1 MQMVKKIGTV
11 IAVLWLAIIVMMPK
25 QEMYYLL
32 EQELAKNDIKISSE
46 KISESWFT
54 LSIKEPSIYVKG
66 IKVATIKEIHLFTLL
81 FYTRGSLEG
90 LLLDRSLER
99 FAPKEIDQA
108 VVTYSVVNPLNVVV
122 GASGVFGEADGT
134 VNLMQKHV
142 KMKFSQSQNLGML
155 RSKLKKDGEGWLYE
169 TSF

>member
-11 IAVLWLAIIVMMPK
+11 LVVLWLAIIVMMPK

-32 EQELAKNDIKISSE
+32 EQELAKEDIKISSE
-46 KISESWFT
+46 KISEGLFT
-54 LSIKEPSIYVKG
+54 LTVKDPSVYVKG

-90 LLLDRSLER
+90 LLLDSSLER
-99 FAPKEIDQA
+99 FAPREIDQA
-108 VVTYSVVNPLNVVV
+108 VVTYSVLNPVNVAIEAN
-122 GASGVFGEADGT
+122 GVFGEADGK
-134 VNLMQKHV
+134 VNLIQKQV
-142 KMKFSQSQNLGML
+142 TMRFSQSQNLGML
-155 RSKLKKDGEGWLYE
+155 RSQLKKDGEGWLYE

>member
-32 EQELAKNDIKISSE
+32 EQELAKEDIKISSE
-46 KISESWFT
+46 KISEGLFT
-54 LSIKEPSIYVKG
+54 LTVKDPSVYVKG

-90 LLLDRSLER
+90 LLLDSSLER
-99 FAPKEIDQA
+99 FAPREIDQA
-108 VVTYSVVNPLNVVV
+108 VVTYSVLNPVNVAIEAN
-122 GASGVFGEADGT
+122 GVFGEADGK
-134 VNLMQKHV
+134 VNLIQKQV
-142 KMKFSQSQNLGML
+142 TMRFSQSQNLGML
-155 RSKLKKDGEGWLYE
+155 RSQLKKDGEGWLYE